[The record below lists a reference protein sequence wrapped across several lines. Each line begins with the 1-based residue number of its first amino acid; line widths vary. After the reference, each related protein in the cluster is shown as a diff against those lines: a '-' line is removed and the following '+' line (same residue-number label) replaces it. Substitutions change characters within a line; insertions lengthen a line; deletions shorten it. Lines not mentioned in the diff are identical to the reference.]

1 MDEGKNFLT
10 KASNVFRDYIGD
22 KINIDGKALTPLDLD
37 RVLRPYHVGPETL
50 KEIKG
55 LLQDFESAQY
65 GGQAKKAPTEMLT
78 KMKSIVKS
86 MEKELR

>member
-1 MDEGKNFLT
+1 M
-10 KASNVFRDYIGD
+10 
-22 KINIDGKALTPLDLD
+22 TPLDLD
-37 RVLRPYHVGPETL
+37 RVLSPHQLGSETL
-50 KEIKG
+50 KEIKN

-65 GGQAKKAPTEMLT
+65 GGQAKKGPREMMI